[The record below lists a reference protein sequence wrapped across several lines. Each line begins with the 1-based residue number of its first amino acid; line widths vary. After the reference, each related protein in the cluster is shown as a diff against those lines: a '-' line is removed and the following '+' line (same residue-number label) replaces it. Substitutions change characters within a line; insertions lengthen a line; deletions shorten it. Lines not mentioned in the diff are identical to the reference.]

1 MEKER
6 KIKSLSLIALVVAV
20 LGLTVAFASL
30 SQTLTINGTAKVD
43 SAKWDIHFENL
54 SFGTV
59 TGDATIITEPTIKDS
74 SNGKKSTVI
83 GDYDVTLTSPGDS
96 VTYTFDVTN
105 NGTIDAMLSNL
116 TKNTKPICTSN
127 SNVNEDAAI
136 VCNGLTYSLTY
147 TDTGAVVAQG
157 DNLDKCTTKN
167 MTLKLEYDSNELPSD
182 DVTISGLG
190 VVLNYVQK

>member
-96 VTYTFDVTN
+96 VTYTFDV
-105 NGTIDAMLSNL
+105 IR
-116 TKNTKPICTSN
+116 
-127 SNVNEDAAI
+127 
-136 VCNGLTYSLTY
+136 
-147 TDTGAVVAQG
+147 
-157 DNLDKCTTKN
+157 
-167 MTLKLEYDSNELPSD
+167 KLF
-182 DVTISGLG
+182 
-190 VVLNYVQK
+190 